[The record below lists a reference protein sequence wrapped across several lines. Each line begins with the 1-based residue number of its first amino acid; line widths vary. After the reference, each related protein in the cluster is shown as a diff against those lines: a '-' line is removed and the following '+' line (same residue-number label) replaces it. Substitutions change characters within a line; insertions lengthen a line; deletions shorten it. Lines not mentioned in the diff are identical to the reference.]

1 MQTLRAEKYSPL
13 LVARPCLCVYLK
25 SYAVRDSC
33 VARHTYVSTV
43 LHSATAWCG
52 L

>member
-25 SYAVRDSC
+25 SSESYAVTRP
-33 VARHTYVSTV
+33 
-43 LHSATAWCG
+43 
-52 L
+52 